1 MMAVTATRPEA
12 IQSVHAYDPVHVE
25 LGGAAPSFDLDA
37 AIAGN
42 PVARAHTRARER
54 SSSVEESSIGRVLV
68 WTIVVP
74 TLFFLASN
82 PVGWLLLFLL
92 TLGIAALTGFGGIL

>member
-1 MMAVTATRPEA
+1 M
-12 IQSVHAYDPVHVE
+12 
-25 LGGAAPSFDLDA
+25 
-37 AIAGN
+37 
-42 PVARAHTRARER
+42 
-54 SSSVEESSIGRVLV
+54 GRVLV

-74 TLFFLASN
+74 PLFFLASN